1 MEDILGNRFR
11 NVYVFWNSW
20 NVKRL
25 EIFRMVSEMKGVYL
39 VVGEGESLNSIESAV
54 CKPPSIDPSF
64 LVTDDEN
71 TVYLKSN
78 VMGS

>member
-1 MEDILGNRFR
+1 
-11 NVYVFWNSW
+11 
-20 NVKRL
+20 
-25 EIFRMVSEMKGVYL
+25 MVSEMKGVYL

-71 TVYLKSN
+71 TVCLKSN

>member
-1 MEDILGNRFR
+1 
-11 NVYVFWNSW
+11 
-20 NVKRL
+20 
-25 EIFRMVSEMKGVYL
+25 MVSEMKGVYL

-54 CKPPSIDPSF
+54 CKPPSIDSSF

-71 TVYLKSN
+71 AVYLKSN

>member
-1 MEDILGNRFR
+1 MEEIR
-11 NVYVFWNSW
+11 NVWEMYVFWNSW
-20 NVKRL
+20 NGRGWK
-25 EIFRMVSEMKGVYL
+25 SSHGVRDE
-39 VVGEGESLNSIESAV
+39 VAPGGWEGESLNSIESAV

-71 TVYLKSN
+71 AVYLKSN

>member
-1 MEDILGNRFR
+1 MEQLERKEVGNL
-11 NVYVFWNSW
+11 SH
-20 NVKRL
+20 
-25 EIFRMVSEMKGVYL
+25 GVRDEGSVP

-71 TVYLKSN
+71 AVYLKSN